1 MRKGRLFRS
10 VEKKVLTIW
19 LACGFQTAI
28 SGEWNICKEV
38 QNNNTCEL
46 SEYFEEECEEEEY
59 EEEECVREVQEK
71 PTKTNPKSVKHENV
85 PKVKTIENPVFYII
99 VFALIVLFIFLL
111 TAFV

>member
-1 MRKGRLFRS
+1 MSMEDDMWRDYDHYMHTG
-10 VEKKVLTIW
+10 
-19 LACGFQTAI
+19 
-28 SGEWNICKEV
+28 
-38 QNNNTCEL
+38 EL
-46 SEYFEEECEEEEY
+46 SEYFEEEY

-111 TAFV
+111 TAFI